1 MTFLTSLEAWCAEI
15 VERFFARAFPGPL
28 EPVQIARRLIATL
41 EHDPPLANAG
51 LSSHYAA
58 RVSTSDYA
66 RLVGEKDLLERQWG
80 KMAAALCARAG
91 IALAHPPVV
100 GLVADAEL
108 VTGTVTIDVVHPAF
122 DDAGAAA
129 ALRLRVERG
138 AAVGAT
144 HALPRP
150 GSSDASIVVGRD
162 AACDVVVADRRV
174 SRRHVR
180 IDVGAHA
187 LRFEDL
193 GSSNG
198 TYLNGER
205 ETRADLRAWDRLEIG
220 DTVFALEPVLTELHR

>member
-1 MTFLTSLEAWCAEI
+1 VTYLTSLETWCAEV

-41 EHDPPLANAG
+41 EADPPVPGAG
-51 LSSHYAA
+51 NSSHYAA

-66 RLVGEKDLLERQWG
+66 RLAGEKDLLERQWG

-91 IALAHPPVV
+91 ISLVHPPVV
-100 GLVADAEL
+100 ALVADAD
-108 VTGTVTIDVVHPAF
+108 VVAGTVTVDVVHPTI
-122 DDAGAAA
+122 DEAGTAS

-138 AAVGAT
+138 AAAGAT

-150 GSSDASIVVGRD
+150 GSSDAPIVVGRD

-180 IDVGAHA
+180 IDAGEHA

-205 ETRADLRAWDRLEIG
+205 EARADLRAWDRLEIG
-220 DTVFALEPVLTELHR
+220 DTIFALEPC